1 MKDNTADCSKKIFR
15 NEGQALI
22 LSITKGGK
30 DPGDTQYLCNL
41 QFVECPRTAQQ
52 KNLSI
57 IGWYTYLI
65 ECTSGFESSLD
76 YESFLVE
83 LHP

>member
-1 MKDNTADCSKKIFR
+1 MKDNTADCSKK

-57 IGWYTYLI
+57 IG
-65 ECTSGFESSLD
+65 
-76 YESFLVE
+76 
-83 LHP
+83 